1 MVRGGGNTQLRKAFA
16 NVLGST
22 DSHATAVHVKPAS
35 ALQSSRFSLDYLLL
49 PPRSALTAAPGRP
62 TPRTVRATAT
72 ILLLTATWRA
82 DTLQLQR
89 LSMGSSLQRHPFS
102 GLVDSAG
109 ELLHTP

>member
-1 MVRGGGNTQLRKAFA
+1 MSDVHEAVYRNTQLRKAFA

-72 ILLLTATWRA
+72 TLLLTATWRA
-82 DTLQLQR
+82 
-89 LSMGSSLQRHPFS
+89 
-102 GLVDSAG
+102 
-109 ELLHTP
+109 LHASVAAAEYGFLAPAPSIFRAS